1 MSIVNGIWNVDN
13 TNNINNV
20 NSSKKNTATN
30 ANFSSFLGETKSLDE
45 IFDRAAKKYNLPVNL
60 LKAVGKAESDFNEK
74 AVSRCGAQGIMQ
86 LMPKTAEYL
95 GVTDSF
101 DAEQNIMG
109 GAKYLA
115 ELYEKYDGNISLTL
129 AAYNAGPNNV
139 KKYGGIPPF
148 EETQNYVI
156 KVTKYMKQ
164 DVQAGTITSTP
175 NQSVNYTVPVKNDV
189 PDYKIIDKDDKEAM
203 LAELNALFSYNDY
216 LLFIEKYME
225 DDEDKKS
232 EKESNNYF
240 ASKAISYNAPVLNLL
255 NNI

>member
-1 MSIVNGIWNVDN
+1 MSIVNGISNLDN

-20 NSSKKNTATN
+20 NSTKKNATTTAG
-30 ANFSSFLGETKSLDE
+30 FSSFLGETKSLDD

-60 LKAVGKAESDFNEK
+60 LKAVGKTESDFNEK

-115 ELYEKYDGNISLTL
+115 ELYDKYDGNISYTL

-148 EETQNYVI
+148 EETQNYVK
-156 KVTKYMKQ
+156 KVTNYMKQ
-164 DVQAGTITSTP
+164 DMEAGTITTTA
-175 NQSVNYTVPVKNDV
+175 NKGINYTVPVKDT

-203 LAELNALFSYNDY
+203 LAELNSLFSYDDY
-216 LLFIEKYME
+216 LMFIEKFME
-225 DDEDKKS
+225 DDKDNESKN
-232 EKESNNYF
+232 ESNNYF

>member
-1 MSIVNGIWNVDN
+1 MSIVNGISNLDN

-20 NSSKKNTATN
+20 NSTKKNATTTAG
-30 ANFSSFLGETKSLDE
+30 FSSFLGETKSLDD

-60 LKAVGKAESDFNEK
+60 LKAVGKTESDFNEK

-115 ELYEKYDGNISLTL
+115 ELYDKYDGNISYTL

-148 EETQNYVI
+148 EETQNYVK
-156 KVTKYMKQ
+156 KVTNYMKQ
-164 DVQAGTITSTP
+164 DMEAGTITTTA
-175 NQSVNYTVPVKNDV
+175 NKGVNYTVPVKDT

-203 LAELNALFSYNDY
+203 LAELNSLFSYDDY
-216 LLFIEKYME
+216 LMFIEKFME
-225 DDEDKKS
+225 DDKDNESKN
-232 EKESNNYF
+232 ESNNYF

>member
-1 MSIVNGIWNVDN
+1 MSIVNGISNLDN

-20 NSSKKNTATN
+20 NSTKKNATTTAG
-30 ANFSSFLGETKSLDE
+30 FSSFLGETKSLDD

-60 LKAVGKAESDFNEK
+60 LKAVGKTESDFNEK

-115 ELYEKYDGNISLTL
+115 ELYDKYDGNISYTL

-148 EETQNYVI
+148 EETQNYVK
-156 KVTKYMKQ
+156 KVTNYMKQ
-164 DVQAGTITSTP
+164 DMEAGIITTTA
-175 NQSVNYTVPVKNDV
+175 NKGINYTVPVKDT

-203 LAELNALFSYNDY
+203 LAELNSLISYDDY
-216 LLFIEKYME
+216 LMFIEKFME
-225 DDEDKKS
+225 DDKDNESKN
-232 EKESNNYF
+232 ESNNYF